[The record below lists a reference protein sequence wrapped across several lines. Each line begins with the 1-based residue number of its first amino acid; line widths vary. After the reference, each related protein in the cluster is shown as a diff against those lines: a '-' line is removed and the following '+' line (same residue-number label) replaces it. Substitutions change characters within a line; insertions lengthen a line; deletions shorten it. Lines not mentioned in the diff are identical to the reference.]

1 MAAIEAEDVVWP
13 EEIAIDDEPELPQVA
28 RSIEPVAD
36 IAPQSPPHVAE
47 VEQVSTLQDAP
58 ENATAESVATESTS
72 VESLLPPVGTKLSVD
87 HVRVSENTYAF
98 RLRWSNPPDV
108 TPKRPAIYYQWVHAS
123 IFDMITAD
131 KDEYGRYK
139 KSIIAQFDQ
148 SQTI

>member
-1 MAAIEAEDVVWP
+1 MAAVEEPEVVWP
-13 EEIAIDDEPELPQVA
+13 DEIAIDDEPELPQVA
-28 RSIEPVAD
+28 RPIEPVAD
-36 IAPQSPPHVAE
+36 IAPQSPPHVAKD
-47 VEQVSTLQDAP
+47 EQVSTPQPTTESVTVANV
-58 ENATAESVATESTS
+58 EAESMS
-72 VESLLPPVGTKLSVD
+72 VESLLPPVGTRLSVD

-123 IFDMITAD
+123 IFDMITRD